1 MEWLPLWKPPARDQY
16 GLWAGVAATLVAVGL
31 TLLFTESLR
40 SLVLAF
46 AVLCVGAAVY
56 VFLAIFVGLPLPPT
70 HADWD
75 ACKKRYIDFMQLR
88 GGLHEVADELD
99 AAAGQLG
106 RDLGN
111 GMYSGVQPRQDK
123 YEATI
128 KNDPVFADV
137 RDVIESAHKE
147 IGSYSQR
154 SYAAAT
160 HRSGRAENS
169 ITRNPGSSRRRRAG
183 SKGHREEAV

>member
-1 MEWLPLWKPPARDQY
+1 MEWLRLWKPPARDQY

-75 ACKKRYIDFMQLR
+75 AYKQQRYIDFMQLR

-111 GMYSGVQPRQDK
+111 GMYSGVQPASGHVDQL
-123 YEATI
+123 
-128 KNDPVFADV
+128 
-137 RDVIESAHKE
+137 
-147 IGSYSQR
+147 R
-154 SYAAAT
+154 SD
-160 HRSGRAENS
+160 HQERSGIR
-169 ITRNPGSSRRRRAG
+169 
-183 SKGHREEAV
+183 